1 MFSDCGMDQSDCLSV
16 GQAAQQLGYSPRRVR
31 QLLREGKLQGHKVER
46 GRKWLIPKQAMDRYL
61 HIPQDVLQSDIR
73 GQPVQRQR
81 KDYFEYLEKKAGPA
95 NWRDEHIRE
104 LFYFGQCL
112 REWLRPYVLRE
123 LVLPDMVVNQDD
135 LWFHKSDL
143 LRSSPP
149 TDHIE
154 MRVEKEWGVGRYNAR
169 EHPLFEYFQQ
179 HLPGHP
185 CWSVL
190 ERVEQSYQRQREA
203 WQQAYAEVIRRVK
216 TMLVEISLSDEDDQS
231 IAASLMTYAYHE
243 GKFEFPYKLDRSEH
257 KAGSTG
263 T

>member
-1 MFSDCGMDQSDCLSV
+1 MFSDCGMDQSDCLSI

-31 QLLREGKLQGHKVER
+31 QLLREGKLQGHKVEG
-46 GRKWLIPKQAMDRYL
+46 GRKRLIPKQAMDRYL

-112 REWLRPYVLRE
+112 GEWLRPYVLRE

-154 MRVEKEWGVGRYNAR
+154 MRVEKEWGVGRYNGR
-169 EHPLFEYFQQ
+169 EHPLFEISNNTCQVIPAGQ
-179 HLPGHP
+179 S
-185 CWSVL
+185 WSVWNRATNSKGKHGSRHMPRSFVGSRL
-190 ERVEQSYQRQREA
+190 CWLKYPYRT
-203 WQQAYAEVIRRVK
+203 K
-216 TMLVEISLSDEDDQS
+216 TTS
-231 IAASLMTYAYHE
+231 
-243 GKFEFPYKLDRSEH
+243 P
-257 KAGSTG
+257 
-263 T
+263 